1 VGSVTRLDWVAFG
14 FLLVAFVGGL
24 ALWWQ
29 VAIIVFGLVGFTTCL
44 GLAMLRRR
52 GDAGTGHHER

>member
-1 VGSVTRLDWVAFG
+1 MTRLDWVAVAC
-14 FLLVAFVGGL
+14 LAVAFLGGI

-29 VAIIVFGLVGFTTCL
+29 VAIIVFGLVGFSTCL

-52 GDAGTGHHER
+52 GDAGMEHHER

>member
-1 VGSVTRLDWVAFG
+1 MTRLDWVAIAC
-14 FLLVAFVGGL
+14 LLLAFAGGI

-29 VAIIVFGLVGFTTCL
+29 VAIIMLGLVGFSTCL

-52 GDAGTGHHER
+52 GDAGTEHRER